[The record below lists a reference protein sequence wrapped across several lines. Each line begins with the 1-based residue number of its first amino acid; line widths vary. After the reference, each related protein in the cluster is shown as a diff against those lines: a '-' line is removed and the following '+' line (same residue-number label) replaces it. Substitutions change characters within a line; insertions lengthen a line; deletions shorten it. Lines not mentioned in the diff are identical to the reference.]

1 MTDTEFARLV
11 VEVIEFMSSKPHHKM
26 EKAAILR
33 ASAHVLDS
41 LAQAEMGMAA
51 VLKLIH
57 GDEGAMQ

>member
-1 MTDTEFARLV
+1 MTDVEFITSVTA
-11 VEVIEFMSSKPHHKM
+11 VIEFMATKPQHKM

-41 LAQAEMGMAA
+41 LAQAEMSMAA
-51 VLKLIH
+51 VLKFVH